1 MQNIF
6 RRICQ
11 ANEKL
16 TFNLK
21 FVFKIFTIHLVLI
34 LLSFYNKKHI
44 FISHGFKVSWGIDH
58 YTQIKVFLSSK
69 QISEFRL
76 FFLEYHTI
84 FCFVLLSK
92 ILGHQSLKNSESI
105 RSIQQSFFQ
114 IYHTTSATSW
124 LLDFLFLNS
133 ASRCL
138 VR

>member
-1 MQNIF
+1 MQKIF
-6 RRICQ
+6 WRICQ

-21 FVFKIFTIHLVLI
+21 FVFKIFHNSLGFDFVVF
-34 LLSFYNKKHI
+34 FYNKKHKHI

-105 RSIQQSFFQ
+105 RSIQQSFFFRYITPLLLLLGFQ
-114 IYHTTSATSW
+114 I
-124 LLDFLFLNS
+124 FFF
-133 ASRCL
+133 
-138 VR
+138 